1 MEWSSEEDRQAV
13 MKLAKRSSITARR
26 MDRIAAASNFFDL
39 QHSSVGRAHF
49 LKDEYE
55 GYFALDL
62 ESKTRPARLICK
74 PMGKVEKRGNQYI
87 KESITEFKVIKI
99 EKDYHKK

>member
-1 MEWSSEEDRQAV
+1 MEWRNEEDRQTV
-13 MKLAKRSSITARR
+13 IRLAKKSAITARR
-26 MDRIAAASNFFDL
+26 MDRIAAASNFLDL
-39 QHSSVGRAHF
+39 QHPSVGRAHL
-49 LKDEYE
+49 LKGEYA

-74 PMGKVEKRGNQYI
+74 PTGKVEKKGDQYI
-87 KESITEFKVIKI
+87 KESIIEFEVLKI